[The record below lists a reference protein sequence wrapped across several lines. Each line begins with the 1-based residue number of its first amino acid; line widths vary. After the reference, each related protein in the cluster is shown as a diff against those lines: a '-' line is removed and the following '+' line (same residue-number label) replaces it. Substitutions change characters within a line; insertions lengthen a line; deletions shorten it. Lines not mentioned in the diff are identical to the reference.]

1 MKKEVVNSK
10 NEALKGGKVLR
21 GVVVSDKM
29 TDTAVVEVRS
39 YSKHPKYGKFVKAKK
54 RYKADDK
61 GNSVKVGDK
70 VEIIETRPI
79 SKDKHFK
86 IVK

>member
-1 MKKEVVNSK
+1 MNDKKETKEKVSENK
-10 NEALKGGKVLR
+10 GKVLR
-21 GVVVSDKM
+21 GIVVSDKM

-39 YSKHPKYGKFVKAKK
+39 YSKHPMYGKFIKAKK
-54 RYKADDK
+54 RYKAHDA
-61 GNSVKVGDK
+61 GNEKKVGDK
-70 VEIIETRPI
+70 VEITETRPI